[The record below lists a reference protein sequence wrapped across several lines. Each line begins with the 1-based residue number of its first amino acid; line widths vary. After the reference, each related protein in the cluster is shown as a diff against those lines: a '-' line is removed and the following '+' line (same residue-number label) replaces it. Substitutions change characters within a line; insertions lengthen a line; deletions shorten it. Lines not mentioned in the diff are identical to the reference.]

1 MMMFDGRSD
10 KRGPREP
17 KMNMNMLG
25 AASQSQ
31 RPLLMHP
38 LMSPRFGTA
47 ALVHNAN
54 NLYTS
59 GENLGALNS
68 HEETVSH

>member
-1 MMMFDGRSD
+1 
-10 KRGPREP
+10 
-17 KMNMNMLG
+17 MNMQMLG
-25 AASQSQ
+25 QPASQ

-54 NLYTS
+54 NMYTS